1 MGCISINRTGS
12 QSPSRP
18 RASHVL
24 GWSLLRTL
32 ASSDASLWIVCMVL
46 QQRPYSGRLI
56 VRLHDPGRARAR
68 ISDPSC
74 RPAKSPP
81 PLRSPVSL
89 LEPDQHG
96 PSSTHQGRE
105 RKARLRREQIPPP
118 NSSDMPQYMAAAY
131 NFART
136 SWVSCVDA
144 VGLANPTLHPRFF
157 LGLGGGRGAVRG
169 PVTFEPLPGGSINLH
184 LILPSVPLASREWG
198 RLQLPSMTGQQPA
211 CAMQVWTCMH
221 EPGFARNGK

>member
-1 MGCISINRTGS
+1 
-12 QSPSRP
+12 
-18 RASHVL
+18 
-24 GWSLLRTL
+24 
-32 ASSDASLWIVCMVL
+32 MVL

-68 ISDPSC
+68 ISDPSY

-105 RKARLRREQIPPP
+105 RTARLRREQMHPPQQQRHAAVHGCLQLC
-118 NSSDMPQYMAAAY
+118 SDIM
-131 NFART
+131 
-136 SWVSCVDA
+136 
-144 VGLANPTLHPRFF
+144 GLVCRRGGPWASTIANPTLHSRFF

-184 LILPSVPLASREWG
+184 LILPSAALTKPGVGTVAGPVHDWTAACLCHASVDVH
-198 RLQLPSMTGQQPA
+198 A
-211 CAMQVWTCMH
+211 
-221 EPGFARNGK
+221 